1 MNKPK
6 IFIVVL
12 GVILLTAFIANTM
25 LQSKPEQKL
34 FPFYL
39 PWDDSE
45 ETIVSLSHY
54 LNKPAGMLG
63 RVQAGTDGHLYT
75 GGERIKFLGVNI
87 CAGAAFPKKEEAEK
101 IAARLAKYGANVV
114 RFHHMDASWESLN
127 IFDQSYGNTRHLSKE
142 TLDRLD
148 YFIASLKENGVY
160 TDLNLLV
167 SRRLSSTDG
176 LSSEIDLV
184 DWKDQQVLGFFIDEV
199 QVLQKEYARQLL
211 THNNSYTGLIYAE
224 DPAVAF
230 VEIVNEQGLIQG
242 WLSGVIDRL
251 PQIYKNRLSE
261 QWNLFLKQK
270 YGSTENLT
278 VSWNEGQGLPQDEML
293 TNGYFTQ
300 GLEGWIVET
309 HEPASTSY
317 EVTSGSDENNV
328 LRITVT
334 NPGTAGW
341 HVQFNY
347 LSLAIEAEE
356 SYFVRFKA
364 RADQLVT
371 VSVGIGQAYEPWSS
385 LSNTISIDLTTEW
398 KDYEIPLIASES
410 DDKARLSISNLGT
423 TTTKY
428 QFSCFSMKPFKG
440 YSLKEDESLELS
452 SVRIFTLDVFGSRT
466 LNARRDWVEFLY
478 GLEEEYFSGM
488 RRYLKEDLGVQ
499 SLIIGT
505 IVGCSTPN
513 IMAQFDVVDTHSYWQ
528 HPSFPGVSWDSNN
541 WYVINEP
548 MINYL
553 NTSTIPGLALK
564 RVYGK
569 PLFVTEYNHPS
580 PNMYDAETVVTL
592 VTYAALQDWDG
603 IFLFDY
609 GNRDNWDSR
618 MIRSYFDN
626 DQHPLKMA
634 SLIPA
639 YMIFVRGDVKPANNL
654 VAETLNEHDE
664 IDFIAK
670 GRSNAWTLIDGST
683 LGIQSYIP
691 LIYKTAIL
699 VEGVT
704 EPERFLTP
712 QEAVSTGSV
721 YDSDTG
727 EIVWDISNGERG
739 VLLVNTSKSV
749 AIIGFG
755 GGKRFNFEN
764 VAIEPGKTLLDTW
777 SIMTLSVIDGESF
790 DNWNSLLLVTAGFS
804 TNNGSI
810 IREYQTGN
818 ILVTGSMN
826 TSQITQYIGEITCAN
841 TWGQAPTLV
850 EGIPGV
856 VWVRTSKDIEV
867 WALNNKG
874 ERVQEVPVST
884 EGEYKVFT
892 IRSEY
897 KTIWYEVTVKS

>member
-1 MNKPK
+1 MNKQK

-12 GVILLTAFIANTM
+12 GVILLTVFIANTM
-25 LQSKPEQKL
+25 LQSKPKQKL

-45 ETIVSLSHY
+45 ETIVSLNHY
-54 LNKPAGMLG
+54 LDKPAGRLG
-63 RVQAGTDGHLYT
+63 WVQAGIDGHLYC

-87 CAGAAFPKKEEAEK
+87 CAGAAFPEKEEAEK
-101 IAARLAKYGANVV
+101 IAARLAKYGVNVV
-114 RFHHMDASWESLN
+114 RFHHMDASWESFN
-127 IFDQSYGNTRHLSKE
+127 IFDRSYGNTRHLSAE
-142 TLDRLD
+142 ALDRLD
-148 YFIASLKENGVY
+148 YFIASLKENGAY

-167 SRRLSSTDG
+167 SRRLTSADG
-176 LSSEIDLV
+176 LSSEIDSV

-199 QVLQKEYARQLL
+199 QGLQKEYARQLL
-211 THNNSYTGLIYAE
+211 THYNSYTGLTYAE

-242 WLSGVIDRL
+242 WLNGVIDRL
-251 PQIYKNRLSE
+251 PQIYKDQLSE

-278 VSWNEGQGLPQDEML
+278 VSWSEGQGLPQVEML
-293 TNGYFTQ
+293 SNGYFTRS
-300 GLEGWIVET
+300 LEGWVVET

-317 EVTSGSDENNV
+317 EVTSRADENNV
-328 LRITVT
+328 LRISVT

-347 LSLAIEAEE
+347 PSLAIEAEE
-356 SYFVRFKA
+356 SYFVRFRA
-364 RADQLVT
+364 RADQPVT
-371 VSVGIGQAYEPWSS
+371 VSVGIGQAYDPWSS
-385 LSNTISIDLTTEW
+385 LSNTVSIDLTTEW

-410 DDKARLSISNLGT
+410 DVNARLSISNLGT
-423 TTTKY
+423 TTTTY

-452 SVRIFTLDVFGSRT
+452 SVRIFTLDIFGSRT
-466 LNARRDWVEFLY
+466 LNARKDWAEFLY
-478 GLEEEYFSGM
+478 GLEEEYFSEM

-513 IMAQFDVVDTHSYWQ
+513 IMAQLDVVDTHSYWQ
-528 HPSFPGVSWDSNN
+528 HPSFPGVSWDSSN

-548 MINYL
+548 MVNYL

-580 PNMYDAETVVTL
+580 PNMYDAETVVIL
-592 VTYAALQDWDG
+592 ATYAALQDWDG

-609 GNRDNWDSR
+609 GSRDNWDSR

-639 YMIFVRGDVKPANNL
+639 YMIFVRGDIKPANNL
-654 VAETLNEHDE
+654 VAETLNEHEE

-670 GRSNAWTLIDGST
+670 GRANAWTLIDGRT
-683 LGIQSYIP
+683 LGIQSYMP
-691 LIYKTAIL
+691 LLYRTAIL

-704 EPERFLTP
+704 EPKRFLTP
-712 QEAVSTGSV
+712 QEAETTGSV

-727 EIVWDISNGERG
+727 EIVWDISNGDRG

-749 AIIGFG
+749 AVIGFG

-764 VAIEPGKTLLDTW
+764 VAIEPGKTLLGTW

-818 ILVTGSMN
+818 ILVTGSVN
-826 TSQITQYIGEITCAN
+826 TSQITQYNGEITCIN

-856 VWVRTSKDIEV
+856 VWVRTLNDIEV
-867 WALNNKG
+867 WALNSKG

>member
-1 MNKPK
+1 MNKQK

-12 GVILLTAFIANTM
+12 GVILLTVFIVNTM

-54 LNKPAGMLG
+54 LDKPAGRLG
-63 RVQAGTDGHLYT
+63 WVQAGTDGHLYC

-87 CAGAAFPKKEEAEK
+87 CAGAAFPEKEEAEK
-101 IAARLAKYGANVV
+101 IAARLAKYGVNVV
-114 RFHHMDASWESLN
+114 RFHHMDASWESFN
-127 IFDQSYGNTRHLSKE
+127 IFDRSYGNTRHLSE
-142 TLDRLD
+142 EALDRLD
-148 YFIASLKENGVY
+148 YFIASLKENGAY

-167 SRRLSSTDG
+167 SRRLTSADG

-199 QVLQKEYARQLL
+199 QGLQKEYARQLL
-211 THNNSYTGLIYAE
+211 THYNSYTGLTYAE

-251 PQIYKNRLSE
+251 PQIYKDQLSE

-278 VSWNEGQGLPQDEML
+278 VSWSGGQGLPQVEML
-293 TNGYFTQ
+293 ANGYFTRS
-300 GLEGWIVET
+300 LEGWVVET

-317 EVTSGSDENNV
+317 EVTSRADENNV
-328 LRITVT
+328 LRISVT

-347 LSLAIEAEE
+347 PSLAIEAEE
-356 SYFVRFKA
+356 SYFVRFRA
-364 RADQLVT
+364 RADQPVT
-371 VSVGIGQAYEPWSS
+371 VSVGIGQAYDPWSS
-385 LSNTISIDLTTEW
+385 LSNTVSIDLTTEW

-410 DDKARLSISNLGT
+410 DVNARLSISNLGT
-423 TTTKY
+423 TTTTY

-452 SVRIFTLDVFGSRT
+452 SVRIFTLDIFGSRT
-466 LNARRDWVEFLY
+466 LNARKDWAEFLY
-478 GLEEEYFSGM
+478 GLEEEYFSEM

-513 IMAQFDVVDTHSYWQ
+513 IMAQLDVVDTHSYWQ

-548 MINYL
+548 MVNYL

-592 VTYAALQDWDG
+592 ATYAALQDWDG

-609 GNRDNWDSR
+609 GSRDNWDSR

-654 VAETLNEHDE
+654 VAETLNEHEE

-670 GRSNAWTLIDGST
+670 GRANAWTLIDGRT
-683 LGIQSYIP
+683 LGIQSYMP
-691 LIYKTAIL
+691 LLYKTAIL

-712 QEAVSTGSV
+712 QEAETTGSV

-727 EIVWDISNGERG
+727 EIVWDISNGDRG

-749 AIIGFG
+749 VVIGFG

-764 VAIEPGKTLLDTW
+764 IAIEPGKTLLDTW

-818 ILVTGSMN
+818 ILVTGSVN
-826 TSQITQYIGEITCAN
+826 TSQITQYNGEITCIN

-856 VWVRTSKDIEV
+856 VWVRTSNDIEV
-867 WALNNKG
+867 WALNSKG

>member
-1 MNKPK
+1 MNKQK

-12 GVILLTAFIANTM
+12 GVILLTVFIANTM

-54 LNKPAGMLG
+54 LDKPAGRLG
-63 RVQAGTDGHLYT
+63 WVQAGTDGHLYC

-87 CAGAAFPKKEEAEK
+87 CAGAAFPEKEEAEK
-101 IAARLAKYGANVV
+101 IAARLAKYGVNVV
-114 RFHHMDASWESLN
+114 RFHHMDASWESFN
-127 IFDQSYGNTRHLSKE
+127 IFDRSYGNTRHLSE
-142 TLDRLD
+142 EALDRLD
-148 YFIASLKENGVY
+148 YFIASLKENGAY

-167 SRRLSSTDG
+167 SRRLTSADG

-199 QVLQKEYARQLL
+199 QGLQKEYARQLL
-211 THNNSYTGLIYAE
+211 THYNSYTGLTYAE

-251 PQIYKNRLSE
+251 PQIYKDQLSE

-278 VSWNEGQGLPQDEML
+278 VSWSGGQGLPQVEML
-293 TNGYFTQ
+293 ANGYFTR
-300 GLEGWIVET
+300 GLEGWVVET

-317 EVTSGSDENNV
+317 EVTSRADENNV
-328 LRITVT
+328 LRISVT

-347 LSLAIEAEE
+347 PSLAIEAEE
-356 SYFVRFKA
+356 SYFVRFRA
-364 RADQLVT
+364 RADQPVT
-371 VSVGIGQAYEPWSS
+371 VSVGIGQAYDPWSS
-385 LSNTISIDLTTEW
+385 LSNTVSIDLTTEW

-410 DDKARLSISNLGT
+410 DVNARLSISNLGT
-423 TTTKY
+423 TTTTY

-452 SVRIFTLDVFGSRT
+452 SVRIFTLDIFGSRT
-466 LNARRDWVEFLY
+466 LNARKDWAEFLY
-478 GLEEEYFSGM
+478 GLEEEYFSEM

-513 IMAQFDVVDTHSYWQ
+513 IMAQLDVVDTHSYWQ
-528 HPSFPGVSWDSNN
+528 HPSFPGVSWDSSN

-548 MINYL
+548 MVNYL

-580 PNMYDAETVVTL
+580 PNMYDAETVVIL
-592 VTYAALQDWDG
+592 ATYAALQDWDG

-609 GNRDNWDSR
+609 GSRDNWDSR

-639 YMIFVRGDVKPANNL
+639 YMIFVRGDIKPANNL
-654 VAETLNEHDE
+654 VAETLNEHEE

-670 GRSNAWTLIDGST
+670 GRANAWTLIDGRT
-683 LGIQSYIP
+683 LGIQSYMP
-691 LIYKTAIL
+691 LLYRTAIL

-704 EPERFLTP
+704 EPKRFLTP
-712 QEAVSTGSV
+712 QEAETTGSV

-727 EIVWDISNGERG
+727 EIVWDISNGDRG

-749 AIIGFG
+749 AVIGFG

-764 VAIEPGKTLLDTW
+764 VAIEPGKTLLGTW

-818 ILVTGSMN
+818 ILVTGSVN
-826 TSQITQYIGEITCAN
+826 TSQITQYNGEITCIN

-856 VWVRTSKDIEV
+856 VWVRTLNDIEV
-867 WALNNKG
+867 WALNSKG